1 MHFFLHSPNTDF
13 LEGAPFSE
21 ILINI
26 ENKSKMSERVLK
38 IEKEMH
44 FTNGVCWS
52 RSPHLKISFIE
63 ERMNDK
69 LERMRLQEPL

>member
-44 FTNGVCWS
+44 FKNGVCWR
-52 RSPHLKISFIE
+52 RSPHPKISFIE

-69 LERMRLQEPL
+69 LERMRVQEPL